1 MALIIC
7 DECGGSVSDKASV
20 CPHCGFPMRRET
32 TVPVEKTLKTLKA
45 QKLLAYLLLA
55 FGAILLGIAS
65 EGDGFRSTPL
75 FALTMLLG
83 IASIFCSLIWI
94 LVLGIRQWWHH
105 G

>member
-1 MALIIC
+1 
-7 DECGGSVSDKASV
+7 
-20 CPHCGFPMRRET
+20 MRRET

-75 FALTMLLG
+75 FALIMLLG
-83 IASIFCSLIWI
+83 IASIFSSLIWI